1 MGEAD
6 MTAPMQGERSATI
19 QRFRLGAFEVT
30 TVLDGA
36 VTRDAVKPPFCLDL
50 DDSEIR
56 ALAKASH
63 VPADRFEH
71 PCVPTLV
78 NTGSQLV
85 LFDVGFGTRGQPGR
99 TGLLRARMAESGYA
113 PEDVD
118 LVVFTHVHP
127 DHILGVTIDGAPAFP
142 NARYAISQVEFDA
155 WTSGTGLPDSRAE
168 NRRMFLELIA
178 PLADQMTFLAP
189 GDAVAPGITSIE
201 AYGHSPGHMM
211 FMVEDSG
218 KQVLLWGDLANHYV
232 FSLRVPEARVIF
244 DDDPDMAIATRKRVL
259 DMVATDRIPVIGHHM
274 PFPALGYVD
283 RHAGGYRWEAASY
296 QMRL

>member
-1 MGEAD
+1 
-6 MTAPMQGERSATI
+6 MTAPMLGDRFATTH
-19 QRFRLGAFEVT
+19 RFGLGAFEVT
-30 TVLDGA
+30 AVLDGN
-36 VTRDAVKPPFCLDL
+36 VPRDAVKPPFCLDL
-50 DDSEIR
+50 DDADIR
-56 ALAKASH
+56 ALAEASH

-78 NTGSQLV
+78 NTGTELV
-85 LFDVGFGTRGQPGR
+85 LFDVGFGERGQPGR
-99 TGLLRARMAESGYA
+99 TGLLRDRMAEAGYA

-127 DHILGVTIDGAPAFP
+127 DHILGVRIGDAPAFP

-155 WTSGTGLPDSRAE
+155 WTSGDTLPASRAE
-168 NRRMFLELIA
+168 NRRMFLDLIV
-178 PLADQMTFLAP
+178 PLADRMTFLAP
-189 GDAVAPGITSIE
+189 GDSVAPGITAME

-211 FMVEDSG
+211 FMIEDGG
-218 KQVLLWGDLANHYV
+218 KQVLLWGDVTNHYV
-232 FSLRVPEARVIF
+232 FSLRVPEARVVF
-244 DDDPDMAIATRKRVL
+244 DDDPDKAIATRKRVL

-283 RHAGGYRWEAASY
+283 RHAGSYRWEAASY